1 MEGKEGDSEKRLLA
15 VPEVIGI
22 ATKQIRQNVT
32 CEGWGLSPQRLD
44 HSMTRKLPPSS
55 GATICLS

>member
-1 MEGKEGDSEKRLLA
+1 VEGKEGDSEKRLLA

-32 CEGWGLSPQRLD
+32 CEGWGLSVIVITD
-44 HSMTRKLPPSS
+44 
-55 GATICLS
+55 